1 MTIKGIILTIAFT
14 AVMWQPGVL
23 AESNSGGQLS
33 TEPSPTEPDPKVTSV
48 YGISSDDYL
57 PSVETARKTLRPQ
70 IRRSTSRP
78 SFDLPDAFYFIGG
91 PIFLILFLRI
101 LIIFLNGFEEKRIE
115 EQRLQ
120 NSQPPPEVE

>member
-1 MTIKGIILTIAFT
+1 MVMLQIGVIA
-14 AVMWQPGVL
+14 
-23 AESNSGGQLS
+23 AESEGIGQLS
-33 TEPSPTEPDPKVTSV
+33 TDITQKEPAPKVTSV

-70 IRRSTSRP
+70 VRRSGSRP

-91 PIFLILFLRI
+91 PIFLILFLRV

-115 EQRLQ
+115 EQRMQ